1 MTRPVEHVV
10 FSDES
15 RHTQG
20 RFRSIAAISLPASPP
35 SLVVDLSDELSDALQ
50 CGEKG
55 ELKWLRVGQ
64 RGKRNVPRAKAGI
77 DFLLSHLSDGVR
89 VDAVI
94 WDTAD
99 ARHAVEGRDDVANY
113 ERMFFHLHRA
123 LMGRRESASRWHV
136 RPDRLST
143 SDWATIRD
151 CLDSGGTWRRDQA
164 QRHLDEEF
172 RWIAPKV
179 ATWREE
185 DSASTPFVQLA
196 DLMAGMAAYTRT
208 KAGVV
213 KELLAEESTDQMDL
227 LPRNVPESRAA
238 TRTDEGRLQVVSHLY
253 QECKARRLGVSLRSN
268 GYLRTYDG
276 KGPVNFWH
284 YEPQHPRDKAPTKAS
299 FTDDGAWW

>member
-1 MTRPVEHVV
+1 MA

-20 RFRSIAAISLPASPP
+20 RFRSIATISLPASPP
-35 SLVVDLSDELSDALQ
+35 CFVVDLSDELAVALE
-50 CGEKG
+50 CSRKG
-55 ELKWLRVGQ
+55 ELKWRHVG
-64 RGKRNVPRAKAGI
+64 RSGKKNVPRAKAAI

-89 VDAVI
+89 LDAVI
-94 WDTAD
+94 WDTD
-99 ARHAVEGRDDVANY
+99 DSRHDVEARDDVANY

-143 SDWATIRD
+143 SDWITIRN
-151 CLDSGGTWRRDQA
+151 CLDSGGAWRRDQA

-172 RWIAPKV
+172 RWIAPRV
-179 ATWREE
+179 ATWREA

-196 DLMAGMAAYTRT
+196 DLMAGMAAYTCT

-213 KELLAEESTDQMDL
+213 KELLAEEPTDQMDL
-227 LPRNVPESRAA
+227 LPRNVPESPAA

-253 QECKARRLGVSLRSN
+253 QECRDRSLGVSLRSN

-276 KGPVNFWH
+276 RRPVNFWH
-284 YEPQHPRDKAPTKAS
+284 YEPQHPQDRAPTKAV
-299 FTDDGAWW
+299 FTDDGAWP

>member
-1 MTRPVEHVV
+1 M

-20 RFRSIAAISLPASPP
+20 RFRCIAAISLPANPR
-35 SLVVDLSDELSDALQ
+35 SLVVDLNDELSEALQ
-50 CGEKG
+50 CEEKG
-55 ELKWLRVGQ
+55 ELKWRRVGQ

-143 SDWATIRD
+143 SDWNTIRD
-151 CLDSGGTWRRDQA
+151 CLDSRGTWRRDRA
-164 QRHLDEEF
+164 QQHLHEEF
-172 RWIAPKV
+172 RWIAPRV
-179 ATWREE
+179 ATWREA

-208 KAGVV
+208 KASIV
-213 KELLAEESTDQMDL
+213 KELFAEESGDQMDL
-227 LPRNVPESRAA
+227 IPRKVPVSQSA
-238 TRTDEGRLQVVSHLY
+238 TRTDEGRVQVVSHLY
-253 QECKARRLGVSLRSN
+253 RGCKARKLGVSLRTD
-268 GYLRTYDG
+268 GYLRTHDG
-276 KGPVNFWH
+276 RQPVNFWH
-284 YEPQHPRDKAPTKAS
+284 YEPQHPRDKAPTKVS
-299 FTDDGAWW
+299 FTD